1 MSHAYPISSLLLSVF
16 LFSGHNAFGMLK
28 AYKIDPNETT
38 ADIHSEYLQK
48 KAQYKNAL
56 VKNQRTEILMAS
68 LDAEPQ
74 RILFNPYRF
83 ENFLNNNP
91 QILQSSIF
99 TANLAIVS
107 IVHKQTGL
115 TPQEKVVDII
125 FLHGEIIRE
134 LQRRKTDA
142 NKNTLNQK
150 IAAYHSSIEQLF
162 NIARSDGVSE
172 QACQNVRHFLCH
184 RWGKCSGEKEY

>member
-68 LDAEPQ
+68 LDAEPKEFSL
-74 RILFNPYRF
+74 ILIDLKTFSTTIPKYYSPAY
-83 ENFLNNNP
+83 LP
-91 QILQSSIF
+91 QILRLSPSS
-99 TANLAIVS
+99 TN
-107 IVHKQTGL
+107 KQ
-115 TPQEKVVDII
+115 
-125 FLHGEIIRE
+125 
-134 LQRRKTDA
+134 A
-142 NKNTLNQK
+142 
-150 IAAYHSSIEQLF
+150 
-162 NIARSDGVSE
+162 
-172 QACQNVRHFLCH
+172 
-184 RWGKCSGEKEY
+184 